1 MTRPEDGKFQDDV
14 EREISPPSPP
24 PPTGLVCNAWAA
36 HTHSLTLLSAVYIT
50 PLTSQEEDDL
60 RDLKEDP
67 GVASSHRERR
77 SVHSATPPLL
87 TLLRS
92 FCKKGVESQDFVTY

>member
-1 MTRPEDGKFQDDV
+1 MR
-14 EREISPPSPP
+14 R
-24 PPTGLVCNAWAA
+24 L
-36 HTHSLTLLSAVYIT
+36 T

-77 SVHSATPPLL
+77 SVHSATPPPLL

-92 FCKKGVESQDFVTY
+92 FCKKGVEIQDFVTY

>member
-1 MTRPEDGKFQDDV
+1 MATPEDGKFQDDV
-14 EREISPPSPP
+14 PVPSS
-24 PPTGLVCNAWAA
+24 PTGQVTPGL
-36 HTHSLTLLSAVYIT
+36 HTRTRARTPTAVRRLTR
-50 PLTSQEEDDL
+50 LTSQEEDDL

-87 TLLRS
+87 TPLRS
-92 FCKKGVESQDFVTY
+92 FCKKGVEN

>member
-24 PPTGLVCNAWAA
+24 PPRAWYVMPGL
-36 HTHSLTLLSAVYIT
+36 HTRTHTAVRRLTR
-50 PLTSQEEDDL
+50 LTSQEEDDL

-87 TLLRS
+87 TPLRS
-92 FCKKGVESQDFVTY
+92 FCKKGVENQG